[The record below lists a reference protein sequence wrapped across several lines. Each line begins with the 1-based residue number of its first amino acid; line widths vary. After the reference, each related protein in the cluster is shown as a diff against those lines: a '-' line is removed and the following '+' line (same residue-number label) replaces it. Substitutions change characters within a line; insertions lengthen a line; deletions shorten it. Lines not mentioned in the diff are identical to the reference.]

1 MLVLLMLIIGYAL
14 YKALHLLVII
24 LQRFGIGIMPKLLA
38 SGGII
43 A

>member
-1 MLVLLMLIIGYAL
+1 MLIIGYAL
-14 YKALHLLVII
+14 YKALYLLMII
-24 LQRFGIGIMPKLLA
+24 LRRFGIGIMPELLA